1 ADMVT
6 DISGRGVG
14 MDVVR
19 RNIKD
24 LGGSIESKSEEGL
37 GSTFT
42 IRLPLT
48 LAILDGQL
56 VRIGRHV
63 YIIPLVSI
71 VESLQ
76 VAPKCVSR
84 ITGKREIYKLRAE
97 YLPIIRLYELFNVVP
112 DSERIESGILV
123 VVENDGQRAGIYI
136 DELLAQQ
143 QVVLKSV
150 ETNYTRV
157 QGISGATILGDGTVA
172 LILDVPGVVELSRN
186 LVPVGF
192 RTDTHEAVV
201 SAA

>member
-1 ADMVT
+1 
-6 DISGRGVG
+6 

-24 LGGSIESKSEEGL
+24 LGGSIEIESEEGL
-37 GSTFT
+37 RVDLYDPLAAYAGDPRSSTRS
-42 IRLPLT
+42 IRQH
-48 LAILDGQL
+48 I
-56 VRIGRHV
+56 

-97 YLPIIRLYELFNVVP
+97 YLPIIRLYEVFNVVP

-123 VVENDGQRAGIYI
+123 VVEGDGQRAGIYI